1 MSSTTKLKMN
11 YRKFNTIWTTV
22 VAVLVVVAI
31 AATVVM
37 NFFSLSM
44 EIFLGRG
51 ARVVEP
57 DPEMSNVDTA
67 YYESNAGS
75 TDELNE
81 RTNQT
86 AQAIAEQGIVL
97 MKNNNDALPI
107 AKQSKVTP
115 FGYRAL
121 SEFFTVNSDVEKAM
135 DEATARGLDSDG
147 YQKPDEKTGFEGST
161 DTIIEFDP
169 SIYDGLEDSANGTTG
184 IVFIGR
190 SGGEGGDVTADM
202 PGSAIE
208 GKGYAD
214 GTPHQLAISQDE
226 RNTATFPTK
235 EEMADISAAFNAKTD
250 DEGRLICRIYVALTS
265 MMRSGTSCLTS
276 LNGRQECQNDCEVCG
291 YRHQADKDQGDARRH
306 QRDGSHELPRHH
318 VERRGL
324 CAQHR
329 PTA

>member
-115 FGYRAL
+115 FGYRYGNPIYGGIGLGSVNTAFSRIYTAKRAL

-135 DEATARGLDSDG
+135 DEARREASTPMATRSRMRKPALKDPPIQSSNSIPASTTALRIPRMAPPES
-147 YQKPDEKTGFEGST
+147 YSSVVPAAK
-161 DTIIEFDP
+161 
-169 SIYDGLEDSANGTTG
+169 A
-184 IVFIGR
+184 
-190 SGGEGGDVTADM
+190 
-202 PGSAIE
+202 
-208 GKGYAD
+208 
-214 GTPHQLAISQDE
+214 
-226 RNTATFPTK
+226 AT
-235 EEMADISAAFNAKTD
+235 
-250 DEGRLICRIYVALTS
+250 
-265 MMRSGTSCLTS
+265 
-276 LNGRQECQNDCEVCG
+276 
-291 YRHQADKDQGDARRH
+291 
-306 QRDGSHELPRHH
+306 
-318 VERRGL
+318 
-324 CAQHR
+324 
-329 PTA
+329 

>member
-81 RTNQT
+81 RTNRT
-86 AQAIAEQGIVL
+86 AQAIAEQVIVL
-97 MKNNNDALPI
+97 MENNNDALPI

-115 FGYRAL
+115 FGYRYGNPIYGGIGLGSVNTAL
-121 SEFFTVNSDVEKAM
+121 PHLHRQACPERILYREF
-135 DEATARGLDSDG
+135 
-147 YQKPDEKTGFEGST
+147 
-161 DTIIEFDP
+161 
-169 SIYDGLEDSANGTTG
+169 
-184 IVFIGR
+184 GR
-190 SGGEGGDVTADM
+190 
-202 PGSAIE
+202 
-208 GKGYAD
+208 GKGD
-214 GTPHQLAISQDE
+214 GRGYGARP
-226 RNTATFPTK
+226 
-235 EEMADISAAFNAKTD
+235 
-250 DEGRLICRIYVALTS
+250 RLRW
-265 MMRSGTSCLTS
+265 
-276 LNGRQECQNDCEVCG
+276 
-291 YRHQADKDQGDARRH
+291 
-306 QRDGSHELPRHH
+306 LP
-318 VERRGL
+318 EAG
-324 CAQHR
+324 
-329 PTA
+329 

>member
-115 FGYRAL
+115 FGYRYGNPIYGGIGLGSVNTASSRIYTAKRAL

-184 IVFIGR
+184 IVFICR

-250 DEGRLICRIYVALTS
+250 DEGRLILQQMDLDTDTTLGNTA
-265 MMRSGTSCLTS
+265 
-276 LNGRQECQNDCEVCG
+276 
-291 YRHQADKDQGDARRH
+291 
-306 QRDGSHELPRHH
+306 GSK
-318 VERRGL
+318 V
-324 CAQHR
+324 
-329 PTA
+329 

>member
-11 YRKFNTIWTTV
+11 YRKFNTIWTIV

-31 AATVVM
+31 AATVAM

-81 RTNQT
+81 WTNRT
-86 AQAIAEQGIVL
+86 AQAIAEQVIVL
-97 MKNNNDALPI
+97 MENNNDALPI

-115 FGYRAL
+115 FGYRYGNPIYGGIGLGSVNTASSRIYTAKRAL

-161 DTIIEFDP
+161 DTIIEFDS
-169 SIYDGLEDSANGTTG
+169 SIYGGLEDSANGTTG

-190 SGGEGGDVTADM
+190 SDGEGGDVTADV

-226 RNTATFPTK
+226 RNTIKYAK
-235 EEMADISAAFNAKTD
+235 ENCDKVVVIIDSSNVIEIGDLMNDDSDVSANAILWIGGPGGQGFKACPRSCAGMST
-250 DEGRLICRIYVALTS
+250 RPARPS
-265 MMRSGTSCLTS
+265 MPG
-276 LNGRQECQNDCEVCG
+276 
-291 YRHQADKDQGDARRH
+291 
-306 QRDGSHELPRHH
+306 
-318 VERRGL
+318 
-324 CAQHR
+324 
-329 PTA
+329 

>member
-86 AQAIAEQGIVL
+86 AQAIAEQSIVL

-115 FGYRAL
+115 FGYRYG
-121 SEFFTVNSDVEKAM
+121 NPIYGGI
-135 DEATARGLDSDG
+135 GL
-147 YQKPDEKTGFEGST
+147 GS
-161 DTIIEFDP
+161 
-169 SIYDGLEDSANGTTG
+169 
-184 IVFIGR
+184 V
-190 SGGEGGDVTADM
+190 
-202 PGSAIE
+202 
-208 GKGYAD
+208 
-214 GTPHQLAISQDE
+214 
-226 RNTATFPTK
+226 NTA
-235 EEMADISAAFNAKTD
+235 SS
-250 DEGRLICRIYVALTS
+250 RI
-265 MMRSGTSCLTS
+265 
-276 LNGRQECQNDCEVCG
+276 
-291 YRHQADKDQGDARRH
+291 
-306 QRDGSHELPRHH
+306 
-318 VERRGL
+318 
-324 CAQHR
+324 
-329 PTA
+329 